1 MNGYVTE
8 SRLAGA
14 ADGHHLDLATALGV
28 TPQGPVANPVFF
40 TGFLVRPDVAGSGL
54 LAVADVASS
63 RYADAGLAAR
73 LANLDPVVTAG
84 GDRLRFES
92 FSACNGVYA
101 RFDLLRQGLGT
112 GEVGFGTTNVDI
124 NLPLRTALARVN
136 RAEPLH
142 LSVGREELRA
152 SSLSGT
158 HVERKVN
165 LPERW
170 IRGLAEVPELS
181 RSMTRFGE
189 LQGPAVRRFLGALP
203 RVAAP
208 GPSLH
213 ILPSRVGWRVSR
225 RPLPGSVPLPGASR
239 LRGSDRIVRHASRLT
254 VHLSPNGTTAWVFE
268 VFGGRF
274 TLVLSPDPYRGFSGE
289 GTLLTLLTHP
299 EAEVHGRRL
308 LRELVWSQVVDQAHL
323 ARRTGMPASDV
334 DSGLAW
340 LSASGRLGYDVVDQA
355 WFHRELPVDSDRVL
369 RRNPRLVAARALLS
383 NGAVKPN
390 GDGWRVRGSRGDLYS
405 VSSQLR
411 CGCVWEAEHAGGRGP
426 CKHILA
432 VLISLHG

>member
-1 MNGYVTE
+1 VNGYVTR
-8 SRLAGA
+8 SRLASEN
-14 ADGHHLDLATALGV
+14 DGSHLDLATALGV
-28 TPQGPVANPVFF
+28 TPQGLVANPVFF
-40 TGFLVRPDVAGSGL
+40 TGFLVRPDVASSGL
-54 LAVADVASS
+54 LAVADVAGS
-63 RYADAGLAAR
+63 RYAYPGLANI

-101 RFDLLRQGLGT
+101 RFDLLRDGLGS

-124 NLPLRTALARVN
+124 NLPLRTTLARVD

-142 LSVGREELRA
+142 LSVGMEELRA

-170 IRGLAEVPELS
+170 VRGLAEVPELS
-181 RSMTRFGE
+181 RSMTQVGE
-189 LQGPAVRRFLGALP
+189 LRAPALSRFLGALP

-213 ILPSRVGWRVSR
+213 ILPAPAGWRVTR
-225 RPLPGSVPLPGASR
+225 RPLPGAIPLVGASR
-239 LRGSDRIVRHASRLT
+239 LRGSDRIIRHASRLT
-254 VHLSPNGTTAWVFE
+254 VHLAPNGTTAWVFD

-274 TLVLSPDPYRGFSGE
+274 TLILSPDPYRGFSGE
-289 GTLLTLLTHP
+289 GTLLTLLTHN

-308 LRELVWSQVVDQAHL
+308 LQELGWSPVVDETDL
-323 ARRTGMPASDV
+323 ARRTGMSASDLAT
-334 DSGLAW
+334 GIAW

-369 RRNPRLVAARALLS
+369 RRNPRLVSARALVTD
-383 NGAVKPN
+383 GAVEPN
-390 GDGWRVRGSRGDLYS
+390 GDSWRVRGSRGDIYS
-405 VSSQLR
+405 VTSQLR
-411 CGCVWEAEHAGGRGP
+411 CGCAWEISHAGGRGP

-432 VLISLHG
+432 VLISRRE

>member
-1 MNGYVTE
+1 VNGYVTQ
-8 SRLAGA
+8 SRLASA
-14 ADGHHLDLATALGV
+14 ADGHHLDLATAPGV

-40 TGFLVRPDVAGSGL
+40 TGFLIRPDVASSGL
-54 LAVADVASS
+54 LAVADVAAS
-63 RYADAGLAAR
+63 RYADAGLATR

-101 RFDLLRQGLGT
+101 RFDLLQEGLGS

-124 NLPLRTALARVN
+124 NLPLRTALARVD
-136 RAEPLH
+136 RAEPVH
-142 LSVGREELRA
+142 LSVGKDELRA

-158 HVERKVN
+158 HVQRKVN

-170 IRGLAEVPELS
+170 IRGLAEVPELT
-181 RSMTRFGE
+181 RSMTRVGE
-189 LQGPAVRRFLGALP
+189 LAAPALSRFLGALP

-213 ILPSRVGWRVSR
+213 ILPSRAGWRVSR
-225 RPLPGSVPLPGASR
+225 RPLPGAVPLPGASR
-239 LRGSDRIVRHASRLT
+239 LRGSDRIIRHASRLT
-254 VHLSPNGTTAWVFE
+254 VHLAPNGTTAWVFE

-274 TLVLSPDPYRGFSGE
+274 TLVLSPDPFRGFSGE
-289 GTLLTLLTHP
+289 GTLLTLLTHSD
-299 EAEVHGRRL
+299 AEVHGRHL
-308 LRELVWSQVVDQAHL
+308 LRELAWSPVVDEADL
-323 ARRTGMPASDV
+323 ARRTDMSASDV
-334 DSGLAW
+334 ATGLAW

-369 RRNPRLVAARALLS
+369 RRNPRLVAARALVS
-383 NGAVKPN
+383 EGAVEPS
-390 GDGWRVRGSRGDLYS
+390 GDSWRVRGSHGGVYS
-405 VSSQLR
+405 VTSQLR
-411 CGCVWEAEHAGGRGP
+411 CGCAWEAEHAGGRGP

-432 VLISLHG
+432 VLISSRD